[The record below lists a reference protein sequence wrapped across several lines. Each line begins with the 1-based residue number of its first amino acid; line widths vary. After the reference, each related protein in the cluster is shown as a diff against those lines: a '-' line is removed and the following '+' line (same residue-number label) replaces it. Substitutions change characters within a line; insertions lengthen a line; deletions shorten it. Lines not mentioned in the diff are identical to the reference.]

1 MCNVAW
7 CSARSTRPVLVPV
20 CISVLFTVV
29 ALGHRPREGPCH
41 TSLFDLV
48 IKSLRLAPTRS
59 RLHLGASVTQVQVCM
74 AVGVNG
80 LVLGKCLFSPFS
92 PLMCD
97 SSSCIGE
104 GISRQHCNQ
113 LVEEFRFAWG

>member
-1 MCNVAW
+1 M
-7 CSARSTRPVLVPV
+7 LVPV

-29 ALGHRPREGPCH
+29 ALGHRPRVGPCH

-48 IKSLRLAPTRS
+48 IKSLRLAPARS

-80 LVLGKCLFSPFS
+80 LVLGKCLFFS
-92 PLMCD
+92 L
-97 SSSCIGE
+97 SLSTY
-104 GISRQHCNQ
+104 
-113 LVEEFRFAWG
+113 V